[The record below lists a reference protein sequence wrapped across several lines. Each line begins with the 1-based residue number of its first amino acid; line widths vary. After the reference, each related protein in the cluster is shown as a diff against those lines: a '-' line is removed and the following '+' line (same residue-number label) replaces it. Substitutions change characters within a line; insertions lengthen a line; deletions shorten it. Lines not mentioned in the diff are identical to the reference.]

1 MAAGAGSQPPSN
13 SAEPESSGSALEPA
27 TVLLAILATPPETS
41 GERTLKRLE
50 MARQLLGFSEVR
62 VVNVLDVAT
71 FRTNGMSTA
80 GQDPEPWLRSRPAI
94 SAGINDCDGIV
105 LGYGVGEP
113 TGAARIHYR
122 EQLAWLWNRLD
133 VLTAP
138 IWSVELPPRHPSR
151 WHRLTYKTSPG
162 SDFETMLSTVLLRVD
177 KQVPRTVLA

>member
-1 MAAGAGSQPPSN
+1 
-13 SAEPESSGSALEPA
+13 
-27 TVLLAILATPPETS
+27 
-41 GERTLKRLE
+41 
-50 MARQLLGFSEVR
+50 
-62 VVNVLDVAT
+62 
-71 FRTNGMSTA
+71 MSTA

-133 VLTAP
+133 VSTAP

-151 WHRLTYKTSPG
+151 WHRLTYKIAPDTPFQ
-162 SDFETMLSTVLLRVD
+162 DALVAVLLRVEPP
-177 KQVPRTVLA
+177 VEG